1 MEEQTEKVEKKYTI
15 KQIILFIVVVIFGM
29 TMGSGVL
36 GVILQKE
43 QPEASQQAVTTES
56 TQENTQPVE
65 EEIPGTVSQQNAI
78 RAAKHYLENM
88 PFSEKGL
95 IKQLAYE
102 GYSEEDATFAVQNL
116 NVQWNEVAVIAA
128 KHYLENQAFSEKGL
142 IKQLSYE
149 GYSEEDAI
157 YGVQNIEV
165 DWNEQAAI
173 AAKHYLE
180 NQSFSRSGLIKQLK
194 YEGYTTEQAT
204 YGVDQTGL

>member
-1 MEEQTEKVEKKYTI
+1 MEETEKVKKKYTI
-15 KQIILFIVVVIFGM
+15 KQIILFIVVVIFGI
-29 TMGSGVL
+29 TMGSGIL
-36 GVILQKE
+36 GVLNKE
-43 QPEASQQAVTTES
+43 QPEDSQQVVTTES

-65 EEIPGTVSQQNAI
+65 EEIPGTVSQKNAI

-116 NVQWNEVAVIAA
+116 NIQWNKVAVIAA
-128 KHYLENQAFSEKGL
+128 KQYLENQAFSEKGL
-142 IKQLSYE
+142 IKQLKYE
-149 GYSEEDAI
+149 GYNEEDAI

-173 AAKHYLE
+173 VAKNYLE

-194 YEGYTTEQAT
+194 YEGFTTKQAT
-204 YGVDQTGL
+204 YGVNQTDL